1 MRLAPNYKH
10 TKRLLLALAFL
21 IPAIASSA
29 GVSAPANKIKNDQ
42 KPPDD
47 NQKSV
52 ATPKVNPQTK
62 GAKLQ
67 ETGASPSADSLAFSH
82 MGITATI
89 FWVGE
94 SAGPDN
100 NNISN
105 AASAWDE
112 NWLNNFGGV
121 DDPNQRSGFMPAG
134 FTPKENPF
142 YVALPYSDLTEIGGR
157 KSSANSCPSY
167 NPASSYSWCKNSWVV
182 LRHNDKI
189 AYGQWEDVGPYETN
203 DFAYVFGAAQPK
215 NQWGQKAGI
224 DVSPAIK
231 DFLGMDDVGK
241 VDWSFIPAQSVPDG
255 PWKQIT
261 TTTPGT
267 TAN

>member
-1 MRLAPNYKH
+1 MRLAPNYKYP
-10 TKRLLLALAFL
+10 KRIVLALAFL
-21 IPAIASSA
+21 LPAILSSA
-29 GVSAPANKIKNDQ
+29 IVSAPAGKIRNDQ
-42 KPPDD
+42 KPSSDS
-47 NQKSV
+47 QKD
-52 ATPKVNPQTK
+52 ATTSKVGSQAK
-62 GAKLQ
+62 SAKLQ
-67 ETGASPSADSLAFSH
+67 KTNDTSNATPLTFSH
-82 MGITATI
+82 LGIITTI

-94 SAGPDN
+94 AAGPDN
-100 NNISN
+100 GNIPN

-112 NWLNNFGGV
+112 NWLNNFGGI
-121 DDPNQRSGFMPAG
+121 DDPDQRNGFLPAG
-134 FTPKENPF
+134 FIPKENPF
-142 YVALPYSDLTEIGGR
+142 YVALPYSDLTDSGDR
-157 KSSANSCPSY
+157 KSSASACPLYNS
-167 NPASSYSWCKNSWVV
+167 ASPYSWCKNSWVV

>member
-1 MRLAPNYKH
+1 MRLAPNHKYP
-10 TKRLLLALAFL
+10 KRIVLALAFL
-21 IPAIASSA
+21 LPAILSSA
-29 GVSAPANKIKNDQ
+29 IVSAPAGKIRNDQ
-42 KPPDD
+42 KPSSDS
-47 NQKSV
+47 QKD
-52 ATPKVNPQTK
+52 ATTSKVGSQAK
-62 GAKLQ
+62 SAKLQ
-67 ETGASPSADSLAFSH
+67 KTNDTSNATPLTFSH
-82 MGITATI
+82 LGIITTI

-94 SAGPDN
+94 AAGPDN
-100 NNISN
+100 GNIPN

-167 NPASSYSWCKNSWVV
+167 NPASSYSWCKNSWVAV
-182 LRHNDKI
+182 RHNGKVV
-189 AYGQWEDVGPYETN
+189 YGQWEDVGPNES
-203 DFAYVFGAAQPK
+203 DDLAYVFGAAQPK

-241 VDWSFIPAQSVPDG
+241 VDWVFVPAQNVPKG
-255 PWKQIT
+255 PWKQIIT
-261 TTTPGT
+261 TTSGT
-267 TAN
+267 AA